1 VTALRKNMLRGE
13 SSEAGPAPRL
23 LPAIAGPD
31 ELCLL
36 LTPRELGGHE
46 GALLGWLTDAVQLH
60 GLGLRIVA
68 PTAALADAVQAA
80 GLGDRLWPAH
90 AAARAPRRALLQ
102 VLARWPRGRPL
113 LLAPGVLHADAWL
126 LAAALALGHTVW
138 VYVPMAFSAAEMG
151 YRHAALRDAALA
163 PWLRRVRLWI
173 TLDMRQCLWLHQ
185 HWAVPAPVQL
195 LPNLPRLVG
204 GGAVPRT
211 PATDGRLRVAFVGRF
226 DAWQKG
232 LDWLAALLQSDPAW
246 QQDHRWHFQGRGDAE
261 PLLQALASALGPQHA
276 LVHPHG
282 PIRQALASNDVLLL
296 PSRYEGLPLV
306 ALEAT
311 QLGWPVVATHQSGLA
326 QLLPPA
332 SLFERGDAD
341 GLRRA
346 LALQRDPLHR
356 RQAVAHAQARLVR
369 LHAPQRLRPALDSLV
384 RHLRA
389 GGQGGSG
396 QPGPGAAAVPHQPA

>member
-1 VTALRKNMLRGE
+1 MTGFLHDLVRRKPATAE
-13 SSEAGPAPRL
+13 TPSRL
-23 LPAIAGPD
+23 LPAVVGPD

-36 LTPRELGGHE
+36 LTPRAIGGHE
-46 GALLGWLTDAVQLH
+46 GALLGWLADAVHLH
-60 GLGLRIVA
+60 GLGLRIAA
-68 PTAALADAVQAA
+68 PTPALADACSAA
-80 GLGDRLWPAH
+80 GLGDRLWPDLPAQ
-90 AAARAPRRALLQ
+90 APRRALLQ
-102 VLARWPRGRPL
+102 LLARWPVGQPL

-173 TLDMRQCLWLHQ
+173 TLDMRQCQWLHRY
-185 HWAVPAPVQL
+185 WGVPAPVQL
-195 LPNLPRLVG
+195 LPNLPRLPGVSTVAMPA
-204 GGAVPRT
+204 AVPARVA
-211 PATDGRLRVAFVGRF
+211 PCDDRLRVAYVGRF

-232 LDWLAALLQSDPAW
+232 LDWLAAVLQADRGW
-246 QQDHRWHFQGRGDAE
+246 QQDHRWHFQGHGDGE
-261 PLLQALASALGPQHA
+261 PLLQALASALGPQHV
-276 LVHPHG
+276 LVHPHA
-282 PIRQALASNDVLLL
+282 PIAQALACNDVLLL

-332 SLFERGDAD
+332 SLFEMGDAH

-356 RQAVAHAQARLVR
+356 RQAVAHAQARLAR
-369 LHAPQRLRPALDSLV
+369 LHSPQRLRPALASLV
-384 RHLRA
+384 QHLR
-389 GGQGGSG
+389 GGS
-396 QPGPGAAAVPHQPA
+396 AAAAPQRRTAA